1 MKKKILSLLIAFG
14 MVTQLIGC
22 DVPVIDFGDSIKSPY
37 EQIFNKD
44 NGESKTNEKDEIKK
58 ETNDE
63 TIREETQKNEND
75 QTSNSESKDEVEVTI
90 NEYYEIQYPEYY
102 EIQYPEGYLY
112 DGRGIETET
121 ETEIELQY
129 FYVDSNGELK
139 LKMEIGDIPKEC
151 VQDAINEMYAVK
163 GYRFK
168 QEPYKTIYAK
178 FNGYIE
184 NMEDV
189 EFSKNEKAILDKLI
203 ARR

>member
-14 MVTQLIGC
+14 MATQLIGC

-44 NGESKTNEKDEIKK
+44 NGETKINEKDEIKK

-63 TIREETQKNEND
+63 TIREETQKKEND
-75 QTSNSESKDEVEVTI
+75 QTSNSKSKDEVEVTI
-90 NEYYEIQYPEYY
+90 NEYYEIQYPER
-102 EIQYPEGYLY
+102 YLY
-112 DGRGIETET
+112 NDKGIETET
-121 ETEIELQY
+121 ETELRY
-129 FYVDSNGELK
+129 FYVDSSGELK

-151 VQDAINEMYAVK
+151 AQDAINEMYALK

>member
-14 MVTQLIGC
+14 MATQLIGC

-58 ETNDE
+58 ETNDK
-63 TIREETQKNEND
+63 TIREETQKKEND
-75 QTSNSESKDEVEVTI
+75 QTSNSELKDKVEVTI
-90 NEYYEIQYPEYY
+90 DEYYEIQYPE
-102 EIQYPEGYLY
+102 EYLY
-112 DGRGIETET
+112 IDKGIETET
-121 ETEIELQY
+121 ETETELRY

-151 VQDAINEMYAVK
+151 AQDAINEMYALK

-189 EFSKNEKAILDKLI
+189 QFSKNEKAILDKLI

>member
-14 MVTQLIGC
+14 MATQLIGC

-37 EQIFNKD
+37 EQIFNKN

-63 TIREETQKNEND
+63 TIREETQKKEND
-75 QTSNSESKDEVEVTI
+75 QTSNSELKDKVDVTI
-90 NEYYEIQYPEYY
+90 NEYYEIQYPE
-102 EIQYPEGYLY
+102 GYLY
-112 DGRGIETET
+112 NDKGIETET
-121 ETEIELQY
+121 ELRY

-151 VQDAINEMYAVK
+151 AQDAINEMYALK

>member
-14 MVTQLIGC
+14 IATQFIGC
-22 DVPVIDFGDSIKSPY
+22 DVPFINSGDSIKSPY

-44 NGESKTNEKDEIKK
+44 NGESKINEKDEIKK

-63 TIREETQKNEND
+63 TIREETQKKEND
-75 QTSNSESKDEVEVTI
+75 QTSNSELKDKVEVTI
-90 NEYYEIQYPEYY
+90 NEYYEIQYPE
-102 EIQYPEGYLY
+102 GYLY
-112 DGRGIETET
+112 NDKGIETET
-121 ETEIELQY
+121 ELRY

-151 VQDAINEMYAVK
+151 AQDAINEMYALK

>member
-14 MVTQLIGC
+14 MATQLIGC

-44 NGESKTNEKDEIKK
+44 NGESKINEKDEIKK

-63 TIREETQKNEND
+63 TIREETQKKEND
-75 QTSNSESKDEVEVTI
+75 QTSNSKSKDEVEVTI
-90 NEYYEIQYPEYY
+90 NEYYEIQYPE
-102 EIQYPEGYLY
+102 GYIY
-112 DGRGIETET
+112 NDKGIETET
-121 ETEIELQY
+121 ELRY

-151 VQDAINEMYAVK
+151 AQDAINEMYALK

-178 FNGYIE
+178 FNGYID

>member
-14 MVTQLIGC
+14 MATQLIGC
-22 DVPVIDFGDSIKSPY
+22 DVPFINSGDSIKSPY

-44 NGESKTNEKDEIKK
+44 NSESKINEKDEIKK

-63 TIREETQKNEND
+63 TIREETQKKEND
-75 QTSNSESKDEVEVTI
+75 QTSNSELKDKVEVTI
-90 NEYYEIQYPEYY
+90 NEYYEIQYPE
-102 EIQYPEGYLY
+102 GYLY
-112 DGRGIETET
+112 NDKGIETET
-121 ETEIELQY
+121 ELRY

-151 VQDAINEMYAVK
+151 AQDAINEMYALK

-178 FNGYIE
+178 FNGYID

-189 EFSKNEKAILDKLI
+189 EFSKNEKVILDKLI

>member
-14 MVTQLIGC
+14 MATQLIGC

-63 TIREETQKNEND
+63 TIREETQKKEND
-75 QTSNSESKDEVEVTI
+75 QTSNSKSKDEVEVTI
-90 NEYYEIQYPEYY
+90 NEYYEIQYPE
-102 EIQYPEGYLY
+102 GYLY
-112 DGRGIETET
+112 NDKGIETET
-121 ETEIELQY
+121 ELRY

-151 VQDAINEMYAVK
+151 AQDAINEMYALK

-178 FNGYIE
+178 FNGYID

>member
-14 MVTQLIGC
+14 MATQLIGC
-22 DVPVIDFGDSIKSPY
+22 DVPFINSGDSIKSPY

-63 TIREETQKNEND
+63 TIREETQKKEND
-75 QTSNSESKDEVEVTI
+75 QTSNSELKDKVEVTI
-90 NEYYEIQYPEYY
+90 NEYYEIQYPE
-102 EIQYPEGYLY
+102 GYLY
-112 DGRGIETET
+112 NDKGIETET
-121 ETEIELQY
+121 ETELRY

-151 VQDAINEMYAVK
+151 TQDAINEMYAFK

-189 EFSKNEKAILDKLI
+189 QFSKNEKAILDKLI

>member
-14 MVTQLIGC
+14 MATQLIGC
-22 DVPVIDFGDSIKSPY
+22 DAPVIDFGDSIKSPY

-44 NGESKTNEKDEIKK
+44 NGESKINEKDEIKK

-63 TIREETQKNEND
+63 TIREETQKKEND
-75 QTSNSESKDEVEVTI
+75 QTSNSELKDKVEVTI
-90 NEYYEIQYPEYY
+90 NEYYEIQYPE
-102 EIQYPEGYLY
+102 GYLY
-112 DGRGIETET
+112 NDKGIETET
-121 ETEIELQY
+121 ETELRY

-151 VQDAINEMYAVK
+151 AQDAINEMYALK

-178 FNGYIE
+178 FNGYID

>member
-14 MVTQLIGC
+14 MATQLIGC
-22 DVPVIDFGDSIKSPY
+22 DVPFINSGDSIKSPY

-44 NGESKTNEKDEIKK
+44 NGESKINEKDEIKK

-63 TIREETQKNEND
+63 TIREETQKKEND
-75 QTSNSESKDEVEVTI
+75 QTSNSKSKDEVEVTI
-90 NEYYEIQYPEYY
+90 NEYYEIQYPE
-102 EIQYPEGYLY
+102 GYLY
-112 DGRGIETET
+112 NDKGIETET
-121 ETEIELQY
+121 ETELRY

>member
-1 MKKKILSLLIAFG
+1 MLSLLIAFG
-14 MVTQLIGC
+14 MATQLIGC
-22 DVPVIDFGDSIKSPY
+22 DVPFINSGDSIKSPY

-44 NGESKTNEKDEIKK
+44 NGESKINEKDEIKK

-63 TIREETQKNEND
+63 TIREETQKKEND
-75 QTSNSESKDEVEVTI
+75 QTSNSELKDKVEVTI
-90 NEYYEIQYPEYY
+90 NEYYEIQYPE
-102 EIQYPEGYLY
+102 GYLY
-112 DGRGIETET
+112 NDKGIETET
-121 ETEIELQY
+121 ETELRY

-151 VQDAINEMYAVK
+151 AQDAINEMYALK

-189 EFSKNEKAILDKLI
+189 QFSKNEKAILDKLI

>member
-14 MVTQLIGC
+14 MATQLIGC
-22 DVPVIDFGDSIKSPY
+22 DAPFINSGDSIKSSY

-44 NGESKTNEKDEIKK
+44 NSESKTNEKDEIKK

-63 TIREETQKNEND
+63 TIREETQKKEND
-75 QTSNSESKDEVEVTI
+75 QTSNSELKDKVEVTI
-90 NEYYEIQYPEYY
+90 NEYYEIQYPEA
-102 EIQYPEGYLY
+102 YLY
-112 DGRGIETET
+112 NDKGIETET
-121 ETEIELQY
+121 ELRY
-129 FYVDSNGELK
+129 FYVDSSGELK

-151 VQDAINEMYAVK
+151 AQDAINEMYALK

>member
-14 MVTQLIGC
+14 IATQLIGC
-22 DVPVIDFGDSIKSPY
+22 DVPFINSGDSIKSPY

-63 TIREETQKNEND
+63 TIREETQKKEND
-75 QTSNSESKDEVEVTI
+75 QTSNSELKDDVEVTI
-90 NEYYEIQYPEYY
+90 NEYYEIQYPE
-102 EIQYPEGYLY
+102 GYLY
-112 DGRGIETET
+112 NDKGIETET
-121 ETEIELQY
+121 ETELRY

-151 VQDAINEMYAVK
+151 AQDAINEMYALK

-189 EFSKNEKAILDKLI
+189 QFSKNEKAILDKLI

>member
-1 MKKKILSLLIAFG
+1 M
-14 MVTQLIGC
+14 
-22 DVPVIDFGDSIKSPY
+22 
-37 EQIFNKD
+37 
-44 NGESKTNEKDEIKK
+44 
-58 ETNDE
+58 
-63 TIREETQKNEND
+63 
-75 QTSNSESKDEVEVTI
+75 EVTI
-90 NEYYEIQYPEYY
+90 NEYYEIQYPE
-102 EIQYPEGYLY
+102 GYLY
-112 DGRGIETET
+112 NDKGIETET
-121 ETEIELQY
+121 ELRY

-151 VQDAINEMYAVK
+151 AQDAINEMYALK

-178 FNGYIE
+178 FNGYID

>member
-14 MVTQLIGC
+14 MATQLIGC

-58 ETNDE
+58 ETNDK
-63 TIREETQKNEND
+63 TIREETQKKEND
-75 QTSNSESKDEVEVTI
+75 QTSNSESKDKVDVTI
-90 NEYYEIQYPEYY
+90 NEYYEIQYPE
-102 EIQYPEGYLY
+102 EYLY
-112 DGRGIETET
+112 IDKGIETET
-121 ETEIELQY
+121 ETELRY

-151 VQDAINEMYAVK
+151 AQDAINEMYAVK

-178 FNGYIE
+178 FNGYID

-189 EFSKNEKAILDKLI
+189 EFSKNEKTILDKLI

>member
-14 MVTQLIGC
+14 MATQLIGC

-63 TIREETQKNEND
+63 TIREETQKKEND
-75 QTSNSESKDEVEVTI
+75 QTSNSELKDKVEVTI
-90 NEYYEIQYPEYY
+90 NEYYEIQYPE
-102 EIQYPEGYLY
+102 GYLY
-112 DGRGIETET
+112 NDKGIETET
-121 ETEIELQY
+121 ELRY

-151 VQDAINEMYAVK
+151 AQDAINEMYALK

-178 FNGYIE
+178 FNGYID

>member
-14 MVTQLIGC
+14 MATQLIGC
-22 DVPVIDFGDSIKSPY
+22 DVPFINSGDSIKSPY

-58 ETNDE
+58 ETNDK
-63 TIREETQKNEND
+63 TIREETQKKEND
-75 QTSNSESKDEVEVTI
+75 QTSNSELKDKVEVTI
-90 NEYYEIQYPEYY
+90 NEYYEIQYPE
-102 EIQYPEGYLY
+102 GYLY
-112 DGRGIETET
+112 NDKGIETET
-121 ETEIELQY
+121 ELQY

-151 VQDAINEMYAVK
+151 TQDAINEMYAVK

>member
-14 MVTQLIGC
+14 MATQLIGC

-44 NGESKTNEKDEIKK
+44 NGESKINEKDEIKK

-63 TIREETQKNEND
+63 TIREETQKKEND
-75 QTSNSESKDEVEVTI
+75 QTSNSKSKDEVEVTI
-90 NEYYEIQYPEYY
+90 NEYYEIQYPER
-102 EIQYPEGYLY
+102 YLY
-112 DGRGIETET
+112 NDKGIETET
-121 ETEIELQY
+121 ETELRY

-151 VQDAINEMYAVK
+151 AQDAINEMYALK

>member
-14 MVTQLIGC
+14 IATQLIGC

-44 NGESKTNEKDEIKK
+44 NGESKISEKDEIKK

-63 TIREETQKNEND
+63 TIREETQKKEND
-75 QTSNSESKDEVEVTI
+75 QTSNSELKDEVYVTI
-90 NEYYEIQYPEYY
+90 NEYYEIQYPE
-102 EIQYPEGYLY
+102 EYLY
-112 DGRGIETET
+112 NDKEIETEA
-121 ETEIELQY
+121 ETELRY

-151 VQDAINEMYAVK
+151 AQDAINEMYALK

-189 EFSKNEKAILDKLI
+189 QFSKNEKAILDKLI

>member
-14 MVTQLIGC
+14 IATQFIGC
-22 DVPVIDFGDSIKSPY
+22 DVPFINSGDSIKSPY

-63 TIREETQKNEND
+63 TIREETQKKEND
-75 QTSNSESKDEVEVTI
+75 QTSNSKSKDEVEVTI
-90 NEYYEIQYPEYY
+90 NEYYEIQYPE
-102 EIQYPEGYLY
+102 GYLY
-112 DGRGIETET
+112 NDKGIETET
-121 ETEIELQY
+121 ELRY

-151 VQDAINEMYAVK
+151 AQDAINEMYALK

-189 EFSKNEKAILDKLI
+189 QFSKNEKAILDKLI

>member
-14 MVTQLIGC
+14 MATQLIGC
-22 DVPVIDFGDSIKSPY
+22 DVPFIKSGDSIKSPY

-44 NGESKTNEKDEIKK
+44 NSESKINEKDEIKK

-63 TIREETQKNEND
+63 TIREETQKKEND
-75 QTSNSESKDEVEVTI
+75 QTSNSKSKDEVNVTI
-90 NEYYEIQYPEYY
+90 NEYYEIQYPE
-102 EIQYPEGYLY
+102 EYLY
-112 DGRGIETET
+112 IDKGIETET
-121 ETEIELQY
+121 ETELRY

-151 VQDAINEMYAVK
+151 AQDAINEMYALK

>member
-14 MVTQLIGC
+14 IVTQLIGC
-22 DVPVIDFGDSIKSPY
+22 DVPFIKSGDSIKSSY
-37 EQIFNKD
+37 ERIFNKD
-44 NGESKTNEKDEIKK
+44 NGESKINEKDEIKK

-63 TIREETQKNEND
+63 TIREETQKKEND
-75 QTSNSESKDEVEVTI
+75 QTSNSELKDEVYVTI
-90 NEYYEIQYPEYY
+90 NEYYEIQYPE
-102 EIQYPEGYLY
+102 EYLY
-112 DGRGIETET
+112 IDKGIETET
-121 ETEIELQY
+121 EAETELRY

-151 VQDAINEMYAVK
+151 TQDAINEMYAFK

>member
-14 MVTQLIGC
+14 MATQLIGC
-22 DVPVIDFGDSIKSPY
+22 NVPVVDFGDSIKSPY

-44 NGESKTNEKDEIKK
+44 NGEPKINEKDEIKK
-58 ETNDE
+58 ETNDK
-63 TIREETQKNEND
+63 TIREETQKKEND
-75 QTSNSESKDEVEVTI
+75 QTSNSELKDEVYVTI
-90 NEYYEIQYPEYY
+90 NEYYEIQYPE
-102 EIQYPEGYLY
+102 EYLY
-112 DGRGIETET
+112 NDKGIETET
-121 ETEIELQY
+121 ETETELRY

-151 VQDAINEMYAVK
+151 AQDAINEMYALK

-189 EFSKNEKAILDKLI
+189 KFSKNEKAILDKLI

>member
-14 MVTQLIGC
+14 MATQLIGC
-22 DVPVIDFGDSIKSPY
+22 DVPFINSGDSIKSPY

-58 ETNDE
+58 ETNDK
-63 TIREETQKNEND
+63 TIREETQKKEND
-75 QTSNSESKDEVEVTI
+75 QTSNSKSKDEVDVTI
-90 NEYYEIQYPEYY
+90 NEYYEIQYPEA
-102 EIQYPEGYLY
+102 YLY
-112 DGRGIETET
+112 NDKGIETET
-121 ETEIELQY
+121 ELRY

-151 VQDAINEMYAVK
+151 TQDAINEMYAFQ

-189 EFSKNEKAILDKLI
+189 QFSKNEKAILDKLI

>member
-1 MKKKILSLLIAFG
+1 MKKKVLSLLIAFG
-14 MVTQLIGC
+14 IATQLIGC
-22 DVPVIDFGDSIKSPY
+22 DVPFINSGDSIKSPY

-44 NGESKTNEKDEIKK
+44 NGESKINEKDEIKK

-63 TIREETQKNEND
+63 TIREETQKKEND
-75 QTSNSESKDEVEVTI
+75 QTSNSELKDEVEVTI
-90 NEYYEIQYPEYY
+90 NEYYEIQYPE
-102 EIQYPEGYLY
+102 EYLY
-112 DGRGIETET
+112 NDKGIETET
-121 ETEIELQY
+121 DTELRY

-178 FNGYIE
+178 FNGYID

-189 EFSKNEKAILDKLI
+189 QFSKNEKAILDKLI

>member
-14 MVTQLIGC
+14 MATQLIGC
-22 DVPVIDFGDSIKSPY
+22 DVPFINSGDSIKSPY

-44 NGESKTNEKDEIKK
+44 NGETKINEKDEIKK

-63 TIREETQKNEND
+63 TIREETQKKEND
-75 QTSNSESKDEVEVTI
+75 QTSNSNSKDEVEVTI
-90 NEYYEIQYPEYY
+90 NEYYEIQYPE
-102 EIQYPEGYLY
+102 GYLY
-112 DGRGIETET
+112 NDKGIETET
-121 ETEIELQY
+121 ELRY

-151 VQDAINEMYAVK
+151 AQDAINEMYAVK

-189 EFSKNEKAILDKLI
+189 QFSKNEKAILDKLI

>member
-14 MVTQLIGC
+14 IATQFIGC
-22 DVPVIDFGDSIKSPY
+22 DVPFINSGDSIKSPY

-58 ETNDE
+58 ETNDK
-63 TIREETQKNEND
+63 TIREETQKKEND
-75 QTSNSESKDEVEVTI
+75 QTSNSELKDKVEVTI
-90 NEYYEIQYPEYY
+90 NEYYEIQYPE
-102 EIQYPEGYLY
+102 GYLY
-112 DGRGIETET
+112 NDKGIETET
-121 ETEIELQY
+121 ELQY

-151 VQDAINEMYAVK
+151 AQDAINEMYAFK

>member
-14 MVTQLIGC
+14 IATQLIGC
-22 DVPVIDFGDSIKSPY
+22 DVPFISSGDSIKSSY

-63 TIREETQKNEND
+63 TIREETQKKEND
-75 QTSNSESKDEVEVTI
+75 QTSNSELKDKVDVTI
-90 NEYYEIQYPEYY
+90 NEYYEIQYPE
-102 EIQYPEGYLY
+102 GYLY
-112 DGRGIETET
+112 NDKVIETET
-121 ETEIELQY
+121 ETELRY

-151 VQDAINEMYAVK
+151 AQDAINEMYALK

>member
-1 MKKKILSLLIAFG
+1 MA
-14 MVTQLIGC
+14 TQLIGC
-22 DVPVIDFGDSIKSPY
+22 DVPFINSGDSIKLPY

-44 NGESKTNEKDEIKK
+44 NGESKINEKDEIKK

-63 TIREETQKNEND
+63 TIREETQKKEND
-75 QTSNSESKDEVEVTI
+75 QTSNSELKDKVEVTI
-90 NEYYEIQYPEYY
+90 NEYYEIQYPE
-102 EIQYPEGYLY
+102 EYLY
-112 DGRGIETET
+112 IDKGIETEA
-121 ETEIELQY
+121 ETELRY

-151 VQDAINEMYAVK
+151 AQDAINEMYALK

-189 EFSKNEKAILDKLI
+189 QFSKNEKAILDKLI

>member
-14 MVTQLIGC
+14 MATQLIGC

-44 NGESKTNEKDEIKK
+44 NSESKINEKDEIKK

-63 TIREETQKNEND
+63 TIREETQKKEND
-75 QTSNSESKDEVEVTI
+75 QTSNSESKDKVEVTI
-90 NEYYEIQYPEYY
+90 NEYYEIQYPE
-102 EIQYPEGYLY
+102 GYLY
-112 DGRGIETET
+112 NDKVIETEP
-121 ETEIELQY
+121 ELRY
-129 FYVDSNGELK
+129 FYLDSNGELK

-151 VQDAINEMYAVK
+151 AQDAINEMYALK

-168 QEPYKTIYAK
+168 QEPYKTICAK
-178 FNGYIE
+178 FNAYIE

>member
-14 MVTQLIGC
+14 MATQLIGC

-44 NGESKTNEKDEIKK
+44 NGESKINEKDEIKK

-63 TIREETQKNEND
+63 TIREETQKKEND
-75 QTSNSESKDEVEVTI
+75 QTSNSKSKDEVEVTI
-90 NEYYEIQYPEYY
+90 NEYYEIQYPE
-102 EIQYPEGYLY
+102 GYLY
-112 DGRGIETET
+112 NDKGIETET
-121 ETEIELQY
+121 ELRY

-151 VQDAINEMYAVK
+151 AQDAINEMYAVK

>member
-14 MVTQLIGC
+14 MATQLIGC
-22 DVPVIDFGDSIKSPY
+22 DVPFINSGDSIKSPY

-58 ETNDE
+58 ETNDK
-63 TIREETQKNEND
+63 TIREETQKKEND
-75 QTSNSESKDEVEVTI
+75 QTSNSELKDKVEVTI
-90 NEYYEIQYPEYY
+90 NEYYEIQYPE
-102 EIQYPEGYLY
+102 EYLY
-112 DGRGIETET
+112 IDKGIETET
-121 ETEIELQY
+121 ELRY

-151 VQDAINEMYAVK
+151 TQDAINEMYAVK

-189 EFSKNEKAILDKLI
+189 QFSKNEKAILDKLI

>member
-14 MVTQLIGC
+14 MATQLIGC
-22 DVPVIDFGDSIKSPY
+22 DVPFINSGDSIKSPY

-44 NGESKTNEKDEIKK
+44 NSESKINEKDEIKK
-58 ETNDE
+58 ETNDK
-63 TIREETQKNEND
+63 TVREETQKKEND
-75 QTSNSESKDEVEVTI
+75 QTSNSKSKDEVEVTI
-90 NEYYEIQYPEYY
+90 NEYYEIQYPE
-102 EIQYPEGYLY
+102 GYLY
-112 DGRGIETET
+112 NDKGIETET
-121 ETEIELQY
+121 ETETELRY

-151 VQDAINEMYAVK
+151 AQDAINEMYALK

>member
-14 MVTQLIGC
+14 IATQFIGC
-22 DVPVIDFGDSIKSPY
+22 DVPFINSGDSIKSPY

-63 TIREETQKNEND
+63 TIREETQKKEND
-75 QTSNSESKDEVEVTI
+75 QTSNSKSKDEVEVTI
-90 NEYYEIQYPEYY
+90 NEYYEIQYPE
-102 EIQYPEGYLY
+102 GYLY
-112 DGRGIETET
+112 NDKGIETET
-121 ETEIELQY
+121 ELRY

-151 VQDAINEMYAVK
+151 AQDAINEMYALK

>member
-1 MKKKILSLLIAFG
+1 MKKKVLSLLIAFG
-14 MVTQLIGC
+14 MATQLIGC
-22 DVPVIDFGDSIKSPY
+22 DVPFINSGDSIKSQY

-44 NGESKTNEKDEIKK
+44 NGETKINEKDEIKK

-63 TIREETQKNEND
+63 TIREETQKKEND
-75 QTSNSESKDEVEVTI
+75 QTSNSELKDKVEVTI
-90 NEYYEIQYPEYY
+90 N
-102 EIQYPEGYLY
+102 IQYPEGYLY
-112 DGRGIETET
+112 NDKGIETET
-121 ETEIELQY
+121 ETETELRY
-129 FYVDSNGELK
+129 FYVDSSGELK

-151 VQDAINEMYAVK
+151 TQDAINEMYAFK

-168 QEPYKTIYAK
+168 QETYKTIYAK

>member
-14 MVTQLIGC
+14 MATQLIGC

-44 NGESKTNEKDEIKK
+44 NSESKINEKDEIKK

-63 TIREETQKNEND
+63 TIREETQKKEND
-75 QTSNSESKDEVEVTI
+75 QTSNSESKDKVEVTI
-90 NEYYEIQYPEYY
+90 NEYYEIQYPE
-102 EIQYPEGYLY
+102 GYLY
-112 DGRGIETET
+112 NDKVIETEP
-121 ETEIELQY
+121 ELRY
-129 FYVDSNGELK
+129 FYLDSNGELK

-151 VQDAINEMYAVK
+151 AQDAINEMYALK

>member
-1 MKKKILSLLIAFG
+1 MKKKVLSLLIAFG
-14 MVTQLIGC
+14 IATQLIGC
-22 DVPVIDFGDSIKSPY
+22 GVFVVDFGDSIKSPY

-44 NGESKTNEKDEIKK
+44 NGESKINEKDEIKK

-63 TIREETQKNEND
+63 TIREETQKKEND
-75 QTSNSESKDEVEVTI
+75 QTSNSKSKDEVEVTI
-90 NEYYEIQYPEYY
+90 NEYYEIQYPE
-102 EIQYPEGYLY
+102 GYLY
-112 DGRGIETET
+112 NDKGIETET
-121 ETEIELQY
+121 ELRY

-151 VQDAINEMYAVK
+151 AQDAINEMYALK

-184 NMEDV
+184 NMEDI

>member
-14 MVTQLIGC
+14 MATQLIGC

-44 NGESKTNEKDEIKK
+44 NGESKINEKDEIKK

-63 TIREETQKNEND
+63 TIREETQKKEND
-75 QTSNSESKDEVEVTI
+75 QTSNSELKDEVEVTI
-90 NEYYEIQYPEYY
+90 NEYYEIQYPE
-102 EIQYPEGYLY
+102 EYLY
-112 DGRGIETET
+112 IDKGIETET
-121 ETEIELQY
+121 ELRY

-151 VQDAINEMYAVK
+151 AQDAINEMYALK

>member
-14 MVTQLIGC
+14 MATQLIGC
-22 DVPVIDFGDSIKSPY
+22 DVPFINSGDSIKSSY

-63 TIREETQKNEND
+63 TIREETQKKEND
-75 QTSNSESKDEVEVTI
+75 QTSNSELKDKVEVTI
-90 NEYYEIQYPEYY
+90 NEYYEIQYPE
-102 EIQYPEGYLY
+102 EYLY
-112 DGRGIETET
+112 IDKGIETET
-121 ETEIELQY
+121 ETELRY

-151 VQDAINEMYAVK
+151 AQDAINEMYALK